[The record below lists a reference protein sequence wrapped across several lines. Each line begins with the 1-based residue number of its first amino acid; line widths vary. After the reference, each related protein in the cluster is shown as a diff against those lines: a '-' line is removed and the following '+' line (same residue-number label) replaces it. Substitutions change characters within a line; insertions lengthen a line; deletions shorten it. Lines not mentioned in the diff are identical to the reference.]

1 MSSPRLLVIDQ
12 DLSVQQTIESAFAPE
27 GFEVTLVR
35 DGLTA
40 LDVAL
45 ATRPDVIL
53 ADYRMDGTNIF
64 RFFEKLKQKNILKT
78 TALLLMVNPGDEYD
92 ELTLRLVGVADFIRK
107 PLNGP
112 EALDRVKRYLPV
124 PISAPASPL
133 LPSSPASMP
142 AEPAAV
148 KIEDLLGWSHPPG
161 ESPFSELSQDRS
173 GGLDLDPEGAA
184 SPPEAMDEATQFL
197 ERNEITPTDH
207 LDDAALEQT
216 FMAPPSEDPFA
227 APTPSPLP
235 PAPPKAFAHSD
246 KPAGVSPPITGNGG
260 SASQQELVDRLAKEI
275 VEKIAWDVVPGLA
288 QQSLDQVIQSV
299 VERIVWEAVP
309 AIAETAVKQEI
320 ERLKNER

>member
-1 MSSPRLLVIDQ
+1 MSTPRLLVIDH
-12 DLSVQQTIESAFAPE
+12 DLAVQQTLEAAFASE

-64 RFFEKLKQKNILKT
+64 RFFEKLKHKNILKS

-92 ELTLRLVGVADFIRK
+92 ELTLRLVGVTDFIRK
-107 PLNGP
+107 PLSGQ
-112 EALDRVKRYLPV
+112 ETLDRVKRYLPV
-124 PISAPASPL
+124 PIAAPASPL
-133 LPSSPASMP
+133 PSSPPPIP
-142 AEPAAV
+142 AEPDAV

-173 GGLDLDPEGAA
+173 GGLNLESAEAA
-184 SPPEAMDEATQFL
+184 PPEAMDEATQFL

-207 LDDAALEQT
+207 LADAALEQT

-227 APTPSPLP
+227 APTPSPPP
-235 PAPPKAFAHSD
+235 PAPPKAFARFD
-246 KPAGVSPPITGNGG
+246 KPAGVSPPVVGNGG
-260 SASQQELVDRLAKEI
+260 PSQQELVDRLAKEI